1 MALARVPEG
10 ASVPEIELT
19 RMRRRHLRRVLAIE
33 GRVYPRPW
41 SASLFLS
48 ELAQRSSRTY
58 LVARHEGD
66 VIGYAGMMFTGLEA
80 HITNIAVD
88 PDFHGRKVGS
98 RLMMRLVTE
107 AIARGAKTLSLEV
120 RVSNLPAQSMY
131 GKFGFSV
138 VGVREGYYIETKE
151 DALVM
156 VVDDST
162 TNEYRLRLETLRDEI
177 DEATGGATGGS
188 RRIGRPRSGEGRD
201 G

>member
-1 MALARVPEG
+1 MALAQSPDRG
-10 ASVPEIELT
+10 AAPEIELT
-19 RMRRRHLRRVLAIE
+19 KMRRRHLRRVLAIE
-33 GRVYPRPW
+33 ARVYPRPW

-58 LVARHEGD
+58 LVARHEGN

-88 PDFHGRKVGS
+88 PDFHGLKVGS

-120 RVSNLPAQSMY
+120 RVTNVPAQSMY
-131 GKFGFSV
+131 GKFGFTV
-138 VGVREGYYIETKE
+138 VGVRKGYYIETKE

-156 VVDDST
+156 VVDDAT
-162 TNEYRLRLETLRDEI
+162 TNEYRLRLQTLRD
-177 DEATGGATGGS
+177 DVDAAVARGG
-188 RRIGRPRSGEGRD
+188 PD